1 MLQCDEFSQFMDSV
15 CHRSLAD
22 GDTRQLRTA
31 LRNVQTRKGDVA
43 RIDQNEDQ
51 IVFVTQGATKLVA
64 HASAGREQVVAFHF
78 TDDLISVPAH
88 AGHAYSLIALADT
101 RLLSVPAGYF
111 LKLTSGAAPA
121 LLEIVLRTQTALH
134 RSRDK
139 AVNLGRK
146 NAQERVASFL
156 VAMNDRIG
164 TSARQG
170 STIELPMSRRD
181 IGDSLGLTIETVS
194 RQFTELRSLGLIETR
209 GRSIV
214 WLPDI
219 AALAARAGHKTT
231 SG

>member
-1 MLQCDEFSQFMDSV
+1 MLQCDEFSQFMDRV

-22 GDTRQLRTA
+22 SDARQLRQVA
-31 LRNVQTRKGDVA
+31 RYLQIGKGEDA
-43 RIDQNEDQ
+43 RIDQDEDQ
-51 IVFVTQGATKLVA
+51 IVFVTRGATKLVA

-78 TDDLISVPAH
+78 TDDLISIPTN
-88 AGHAYSLIALADT
+88 AGHAYSLIALSET
-101 RLLSVPAGYF
+101 RLLSVPAAHF
-111 LKLTSGAAPA
+111 LKLASCAAPA
-121 LLEIVLRTQTALH
+121 LLEIVRRTQNALH

-164 TSARQG
+164 SSAKIG

-181 IGDSLGLTIETVS
+181 IVDSLGLTIETIS
-194 RQFTELRSLGLIETR
+194 RQFTELRSLGLLETR

-214 WLPDI
+214 CLPNI
-219 AALAARAGHKTT
+219 PALAARAGQK
-231 SG
+231 SPSV

>member
-1 MLQCDEFSQFMDSV
+1 MLHCDEFSQFMDSV
-15 CHRSLAD
+15 CHRSLGD
-22 GDTRQLRTA
+22 GDTQQLRSA
-31 LRNVQTRKGDVA
+31 IRSVHAGKGDVA
-43 RIDQNEDQ
+43 RIDQSEDQ
-51 IVFVTQGATKLVA
+51 IVFVVQGATKLVA

-78 TDDLISVPAH
+78 ADDLISIPAH
-88 AGHAYSLIALADT
+88 AGHAYSLIALSGT
-101 RLLSVPAGYF
+101 RLLSVSARHF
-111 LKLTSGAAPA
+111 LKLTSSAAPA

-164 TSARQG
+164 LSTRSG

-194 RQFTELRSLGLIETR
+194 RQFTELKALGLLETR

-219 AALAARAGHKTT
+219 ATLAARAGHKT
-231 SG
+231 SSA